1 MPCSPGGRQTAPRE
15 IECLK
20 WAAQGK
26 SAWETGRIHGISRHT
41 VAFYLDNAKAKLGVR
56 STVQAVALCSKKRAL
71 NATMFGPLDERTL
84 ADLNVKLKLIGKNS
98 QRAAQQLAI
107 DLL

>member
-1 MPCSPGGRQTAPRE
+1 
-15 IECLK
+15 
-20 WAAQGK
+20 
-26 SAWETGRIHGISRHT
+26 
-41 VAFYLDNAKAKLGVR
+41 
-56 STVQAVALCSKKRAL
+56 
-71 NATMFGPLDERTL
+71 MFGPLDERTL